1 MHCDPGSG
9 QGQGHGIVGIVNLEG
24 TCAPRSP
31 NKQLLFG
38 FLDLL
43 GRPPIQSVWRPR
55 VCGRSANPIVILSCG
70 SAIVRALFFVRGQPR
85 LFPNRSSLISVKKQG
100 QSAVPTRGTCAPR
113 SPARSCCSHDDARL
127 HRPGARVHCLRVVEG
142 RGHSHPWRGEFS
154 WSWSLTVWQA
164 APVFIVHASP
174 PCFRH
179 PAPSCP
185 GLTPPP
191 PPRAL
196 ARAAAPTHESAPPE
210 SVWHALLMPSGAFRP
225 RTRTRPRTTTAPL
238 QTTLSRTRRTASSRA
253 RSTSTWS
260 RTHTMC
266 VPACLPPP
274 HPRCLVLCPFS
285 LRLSTCA
292 AAPSVAVA
300 DCDLT
305 RAI

>member
-1 MHCDPGSG
+1 MHRVHPTSSCSLG
-9 QGQGHGIVGIVNLEG
+9 
-24 TCAPRSP
+24 
-31 NKQLLFG
+31 
-38 FLDLL
+38 LDLL

-55 VCGRSANPIVILSCG
+55 VCGNPG
-70 SAIVRALFFVRGQPR
+70 RKPRAAGRAEGA
-85 LFPNRSSLISVKKQG
+85 SE
-100 QSAVPTRGTCAPR
+100 T
-113 SPARSCCSHDDARL
+113 ARCSHDDARL